1 MKFIQPALIRAST
14 PDGVLSHQ
22 ASDILLRLAKLAR
35 ASVYK
40 CYVEGKNWNPK
51 SEKKGLK
58 KTRNGQKQARR
69 NSPYFKIS
77 VSNFI
82 QKRKKRSFE
91 GFRTDKQ
98 NGAHCLV
105 NVFVFFLAYF
115 SFSSS
120 PPSLNSLF
128 GCSFPL
134 PHSRARV
141 LLLKPQG
148 QKRVSTFEFDFRW
161 LGPSA
166 AGDLSVFLEKIE
178 FLLECFLCF
187 LLRDSCEGCHFRSIF
202 LGSRIA
208 VLYSV

>member
-1 MKFIQPALIRAST
+1 M
-14 PDGVLSHQ
+14 
-22 ASDILLRLAKLAR
+22 LRGRKKL
-35 ASVYK
+35 K
-40 CYVEGKNWNPK
+40 PK
-51 SEKKGLK
+51 KWKKGLK
-58 KTRNGQKQARR
+58 KTRNGQKQGRR

-77 VSNFI
+77 VPNFI
-82 QKRKKRSFE
+82 RKRKKRSFE

-98 NGAHCLV
+98 NGAHSLV
-105 NVFVFFLAYF
+105 NVFVFFLASS

-120 PPSLNSLF
+120 PPPLNSLF

-148 QKRVSTFEFDFRW
+148 QRRGSTFEFDFGDS
-161 LGPSA
+161 GPSA

-178 FLLECFLCF
+178 FFLECFLCF
-187 LLRDSCEGCHFRSIF
+187 LLRDSCEGCRLRSIF

-208 VLYSV
+208 VLYSVKESNFDFSLVAPAALCCRGDNLIFI